1 MRKKKHLEERLA
13 AQKDIL
19 FVLESR
25 EFYKKSM
32 EEKTALFDLG
42 KLFGNDNPVEI
53 EFGCGRGRF
62 IVETAK
68 RFPERNFIGVEK
80 LSNIIVAA
88 AEKAT
93 AAGLGN
99 VRFLNLS
106 AENAECFLPA
116 GCAERIYLNFSC
128 PYPKNTYANR
138 RLTNARFLEI
148 YKRLLKK
155 GGDIW
160 QKTDNMHFF
169 EYSMESFTENGFALK
184 NVSLDLHKSG
194 FEGNVA
200 TEYEER
206 FSVNGFP
213 IYRLEAYLK

>member
-88 AEKAT
+88 AEKAA
-93 AAGLGN
+93 AAGLGK
-99 VRFLNLS
+99 RALS
-106 AENAECFLPA
+106 EFERGKRGMFSARGLRGADISQFFLPV
-116 GCAERIYLNFSC
+116 
-128 PYPKNTYANR
+128 P
-138 RLTNARFLEI
+138 
-148 YKRLLKK
+148 
-155 GGDIW
+155 
-160 QKTDNMHFF
+160 
-169 EYSMESFTENGFALK
+169 
-184 NVSLDLHKSG
+184 
-194 FEGNVA
+194 
-200 TEYEER
+200 
-206 FSVNGFP
+206 
-213 IYRLEAYLK
+213 